1 MPALSQPAYVT
12 LTDHRSQL
20 GEGPVWDA
28 RNRALCW
35 VDITSGHIH
44 EFRLAD
50 QSHRTLELGEM
61 VGAVALLENGDYL
74 AALQGGLALVHR
86 ESGARTPL
94 CHPEAARPE
103 NRYNDGKCDP
113 AGRFWVGTMALDE
126 RPGAG
131 NLYMINR
138 DCTTEL
144 KVKGVSISNGLA
156 WSADRRTL
164 FYIDSPTHQVQ
175 AFDFNLETGGLS
187 NRRVA
192 LNIPAAEGT
201 PDGMA
206 IDREGMLWIAHW
218 DGWQVA
224 RWDPETGKKLLGW
237 RLPAARI
244 TSCTFGGDGLNDLY
258 VTSARVGLSDEA
270 LSQQPMAGAVF
281 VFKNCGV
288 RGWEP
293 DRCRY
298 PNLENP

>member
-1 MPALSQPAYVT
+1 MPAIVQPAFET
-12 LTDHRSQL
+12 LTNHRSQL

-44 EFRLAD
+44 EYRLND
-50 QSHRTLELGEM
+50 QSHRTLEMGEM
-61 VGAVALLENGDYL
+61 VGAVALLPNGDFL
-74 AALQGGLALVHR
+74 AALQSGLALIDR
-86 ESGARTPL
+86 ESGARKPL
-94 CHPEAARPE
+94 CHPEVAKPG

-126 RPGAG
+126 SPGAG
-131 NLYMINR
+131 SLYLLHP
-138 DCTTEL
+138 DLTTER
-144 KVKGVSISNGLA
+144 KVEEVSISNGLA

-164 FYIDSPTHQVQ
+164 YYIDSPARQVQ
-175 AFDFNLETGGLS
+175 AFDFDPDSGNLS

-192 LNIPAAEGT
+192 LSIPESEGS
-201 PDGMA
+201 PDGMT

-224 RWDPETGKKLLGW
+224 RWDPGSGKKLVGW
-237 RLPAARI
+237 KLPAARI
-244 TSCTFGGDGLNDLY
+244 TSCTFGGEGLSDLH
-258 VTSARVGLSDEA
+258 VTSARVGLSAKDLRA
-270 LSQQPMAGAVF
+270 QPLAGAVF

-298 PNLENP
+298 PSLENP